1 MLTLGN
7 LLSGRWERPSSSM
20 QERRR
25 LHFQCIY
32 CNDDDPRKRET
43 EIGPISFSNHLS
55 SSVRYCPSSASPSV
69 RVCPLPPSLNHL
81 SQFPSETMK
90 RRRRNGGLTN
100 RRAIAQET
108 WEDTVTH
115 AICPPHFNLATY
127 QWTRLA
133 SSHRKKELLPKLRS
147 QRLFLLSS
155 P

>member
-1 MLTLGN
+1 MSKISGFLRTSFMYGPLGN
-7 LLSGRWERPSSSM
+7 LLSGRWERPSRSM

-55 SSVRYCPSSASPSV
+55 LWSATVRRPPARHAPVRQSV

-90 RRRRNGGLTN
+90 RRRRRNGGLTN
-100 RRAIAQET
+100 WRGIAQET

-115 AICPPHFNLATY
+115 AICPSDLSLATY
-127 QWTRLA
+127 QWTCL
-133 SSHRKKELLPKLRS
+133 
-147 QRLFLLSS
+147 QR
-155 P
+155 